1 VGTEEGGEEKWE
13 RIGKARKKREW
24 GQRRLGVGRRGK
36 KWGEK
41 DSARCL
47 HGVKSPT
54 SPSSVLG

>member
-1 VGTEEGGEEKWE
+1 MGTEEGGEEKWE

-41 DSARCL
+41 DSARCFM
-47 HGVKSPT
+47 V
-54 SPSSVLG
+54 